1 MNVRKVFVSFLLVIM
16 ILFSYLN
23 VHAEVPTAGKYY
35 ENDTDYVQ
43 KIFNNNITDRTGN
56 NIGHIETFITKLK
69 VNNEDKGYLYNIEP
83 NKDRPITNSDLTKEE
98 INDLGYMYLIKNGFP
113 SKRPYDGTDKEN
125 YYVTQIAIWMYTYVV
140 HGLKDGTVIANTLID
155 SNGNLLD
162 NYNKNLE
169 TEALVEASYNLYKGA
184 KKAHDDNIAP
194 STNVD
199 LTLVAPNNDLVQN
212 GQYLLSPEITVNITG
227 GTTYKVTVVGG
238 GYVVDVN
245 NNKKNT
251 FNANEKFKVVSNGL
265 KDTNLKAT
273 VTSTISD
280 DRIYKYVPNGNKGAL
295 LYAEIDGTEK
305 SVQKDISFI
314 FKANRVA
321 FSLKDSE
328 TKNELSG
335 ATLVLK
341 DPNGNNIVL
350 TEDNND
356 KTNPWVTTDTPYEL
370 VLNPG
375 EYVLEETKAPTNYA
389 LNKNTIRFKV
399 SADGTVDQMPV
410 MENTKLVGIN
420 IGKYE
425 ATGEENLAGA
435 TLEIHDKDGNLIDS
449 WVSETIPHYVI
460 LNPGQY
466 KLTEKE
472 APEGYLKSDSV
483 IEFTVL
489 EDGSTKTPVFIRNE
503 LIPVPITGSNRSL
516 IIGAISLSLIVV
528 GTVMLLKNIKI
539 KKEI

>member
-1 MNVRKVFVSFLLVIM
+1 MKVRKAFISFLLMVM
-16 ILFSYLN
+16 MVFSCLN
-23 VHAEVPTAGKYY
+23 VHAEAPTVGKYY
-35 ENDTDYVQ
+35 ENNTDYVQ
-43 KIFNNNITDRTGN
+43 KIFNNSITDRTGN
-56 NIGHIETFITKLK
+56 NIGHIEAFIAKLK
-69 VNNEDKGYLYNIEP
+69 VNDEDKGYLYNIEP
-83 NKDRPITNSDLTKEE
+83 NKDRPAVNSDLTREE
-98 INDLGYMYLIKNGFP
+98 INDLGYRYILKNGFP

-125 YYVTQIAIWMYTYVV
+125 YYVTQIAIWMYAYVV
-140 HGLKDGTVIANTLID
+140 HGIKDGTVIANTLVD

-169 TEALVEASYNLYKGA
+169 TEALVEAAYNLFSGA
-184 KKAHDDNIAP
+184 RKAHDDNIAP
-194 STNVD
+194 PTSVD
-199 LTLVAPNNDLVQN
+199 LTLSAPNNDLVQN
-212 GQYLLSPEITVNITG
+212 GQYLLSPEITVNLEGATS
-227 GTTYKVTVVGG
+227 YKVTVVGG

-245 NNKKNT
+245 NNKKST
-251 FNANEKFKVVSNGL
+251 FNANEKFKVASNGL

-273 VTSTISD
+273 VTATISD
-280 DRIYKYVPNGNKGAL
+280 ETIYKYVPTGGKGAL
-295 LYAEIDGTEK
+295 LYTGVDGEEK

-314 FKANRVA
+314 FQANRVSI
-321 FSLKDSE
+321 SLLDSE
-328 TKNELSG
+328 TKNNLSG

-341 DPNGNNIVL
+341 DSNGNNIVL

-356 KTNPWVTTDTPYEL
+356 KTNPWITTEEPYEL

-375 EYVLEETKAPTNYA
+375 EYVLEEVKAPTNYA
-389 LNKNTIRFKV
+389 LNKNTVRFKV
-399 SADGTVDQMPV
+399 KADGTVDQVPV
-410 MENTKLVGIN
+410 MENTKLIGVNIN
-420 IGKYE
+420 KYE

-435 TLEIHDKDGNLIDS
+435 TLEIHDKDGNLVDS
-449 WVSETIPHYVI
+449 WVSETMPHYVI

-466 KLTEKE
+466 KLTEKDP
-472 APEGYLKSDSV
+472 PEGYLKTDSV

-516 IIGAISLSLIVV
+516 IIGAISLSLIIV